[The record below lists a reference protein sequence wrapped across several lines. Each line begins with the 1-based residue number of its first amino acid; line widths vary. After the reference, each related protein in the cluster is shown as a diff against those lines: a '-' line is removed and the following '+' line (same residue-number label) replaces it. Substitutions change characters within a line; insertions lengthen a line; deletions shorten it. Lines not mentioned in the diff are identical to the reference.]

1 MLSVNSVELSSAN
14 LNNILYSTEVLLSK
28 ELHICCNLHISKR
41 KAILTIPFVS
51 SNRAVVLQENKHHH
65 TCTTYYLYEDIF
77 YIELQIVL

>member
-1 MLSVNSVELSSAN
+1 MLSVNTVELNSAN

-28 ELHICCNLHISKR
+28 ELHVCCKR

-51 SNRAVVLQENKHHH
+51 SNRAVLLQENKHHH